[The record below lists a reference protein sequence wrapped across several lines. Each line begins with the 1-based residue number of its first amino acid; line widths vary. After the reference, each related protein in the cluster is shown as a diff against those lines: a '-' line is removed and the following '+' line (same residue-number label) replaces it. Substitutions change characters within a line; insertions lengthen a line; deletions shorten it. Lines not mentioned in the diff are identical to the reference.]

1 MARLVSVVI
10 VNWNGKPYLQGCL
23 PSLLSQTYPYF
34 EVILV
39 DNGSTDG
46 SVEFVS
52 RTFPQ
57 IRLIEN
63 PENIGFAAGSNIGI
77 EVAKGD
83 YIATLNNDA
92 QADRRW
98 LEELV
103 APMEADHRVGMC
115 ASKILFADRPH
126 TIESMGIN
134 LDKAG
139 IAWHRFG
146 GREESEVVD
155 NEEPSEVFGPCAAAA
170 LYRRKMLDEIGYF
183 DEEFFAYLED
193 VDLAWRARLMDWRCL
208 LVPRAKVHHKHSATT
223 KAGFPH
229 KSYLLGRNK
238 VWTILKNYPAPQI
251 LLFLPIILAYDLA
264 AVLYVLLVRGDLN
277 VLRGRVAGWLAVPRV
292 LGKRKALQT
301 RRSVSFATLAQ
312 SMSPL
317 ESPLKVWKRFRHLGK
332 VDQKGE

>member
-1 MARLVSVVI
+1 MAGLVSVVI
-10 VNWNGKPYLQGCL
+10 VNWNGKRYLERCL
-23 PSLLSQTYPYF
+23 ASVLDQTYRQF

-52 RTFPQ
+52 QTFPG

-63 PENIGFAAGSNIGI
+63 LENVGFAAGNN
-77 EVAKGD
+77 VALRLVEGD

-103 APMEADHRVGMC
+103 RPMEADHRVGMC
-115 ASKILFADRPH
+115 ASTILFADRPH
-126 TIESMGIN
+126 MIESMGIN

-146 GREESEVVD
+146 GSEESEAVED
-155 NEEPSEVFGPCAAAA
+155 EEPSEVFGPCAAAA
-170 LYRRKMLDEIGYF
+170 LYRRKMLEEIGLF

-193 VDLAWRARLMDWRCL
+193 VDLAWRARLMGWRCL
-208 LVPRAKVHHKHSATT
+208 FVLGARVYHEHSATT

-229 KSYLLGRNK
+229 KSYLLGRNR
-238 VWTILKNYPAPQI
+238 VWTILKNYPAPEI
-251 LLFLPIILAYDLA
+251 FLFLPAIVFYDLV
-264 AVLYVLLVRGDLN
+264 AVLYALLARRDVN
-277 VLRGRVAGWLAVPRV
+277 ALRGRVAGWLAVPRI
-292 LGKRKALQT
+292 LGKRKAVQE
-301 RRSVSFATLAQ
+301 RRSVSFTTLAQ

-317 ESPLKVWKRFRHLGK
+317 ESPLRVWKRFRHLGR
-332 VDQKGE
+332 VGPRRD